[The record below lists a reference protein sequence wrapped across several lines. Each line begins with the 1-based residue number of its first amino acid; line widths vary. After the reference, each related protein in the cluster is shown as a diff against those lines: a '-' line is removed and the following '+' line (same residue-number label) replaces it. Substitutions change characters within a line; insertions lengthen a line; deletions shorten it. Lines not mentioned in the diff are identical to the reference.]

1 MHFRFSGLGNTDI
14 EKTGMD
20 ATTSSCAP
28 SGAGEAP
35 ARHRPLRTATLASV
49 AAAALLA
56 AGCVTT
62 DPYTGQRQVDAGST
76 ALAVGALAAVGG
88 VAYLASKAND
98 KDDHGRNNWN
108 RYSSPRRDVR
118 CYPDQRACYDRNGY
132 SAWWTRQEFGNRR
145 R

>member
-1 MHFRFSGLGNTDI
+1 MRFRSDS
-14 EKTGMD
+14 D
-20 ATTSSCAP
+20 STTNRASRVR
-28 SGAGEAP
+28 AG
-35 ARHRPLRTATLASV
+35 TLASV
-49 AAAALLA
+49 VGAALLA
-56 AGCVTT
+56 SGCVTT
-62 DPYTGQRQVDAGST
+62 DPYTGERQVDAGST

-118 CYPDQRACYDRNGY
+118 CYPEQRACYDRNGY
-132 SAWWTRQEFGNRR
+132 SAAWTRQQFGNRR